1 MEPKINEKLKTFTS
15 AYVFSLEMGSFL
27 DTVLG
32 RMKQLDN
39 DHKLYLLAGL
49 VERVYRIG
57 VSDGIGKFFR
67 VYIFS
72 MIAMFLIGY
81 LIGDAMY
88 LFR

>member
-1 MEPKINEKLKTFTS
+1 
-15 AYVFSLEMGSFL
+15 MGNNPNL
-27 DTVLG
+27 IA
-32 RMKQLDN
+32 
-39 DHKLYLLAGL
+39 LAKRVQQ
-49 VERVYRIG
+49 VEQVYRIG
-57 VSDGIGKFFR
+57 VSDGIGKFLR